1 VTPSDFGPYLGN
13 IVIVDD
19 TLANLR
25 VLSSMLTER
34 GYLVRCI
41 PGGEMALTA
50 ISSELPDLVLLD
62 IMMPG
67 MDGYELCSRLKAD
80 ERTRDVPVVF
90 MSALDEVA
98 DKIKAFSAGGVDY
111 VTKPFQVE
119 EVLAR
124 VDAHV
129 TLNLL
134 KERLEQQVIAM
145 GKVNRT
151 LQEANSELDA
161 FAHTVAH
168 DLKNPLANMLMA
180 VEIVRR
186 FAATNRKREL
196 PEEVLGTLEASVRKA
211 VNIVDE
217 LLLLASVRREEV
229 QHSPLDMGEIVA
241 QAQQRLG
248 WMIDDYQAK
257 VDVPDNWPTALGHTS
272 WVEEIW
278 VNYLSNGLKY
288 GGRPPVL
295 VLGVTPQ
302 DDGMIRFW
310 VRDNGPGI
318 PPDMQETLFAEFTR
332 VERTRAMGHG
342 LGLSIVKRIADK
354 LGGQVGVESAE
365 GEGSLFYFVLPGA
378 TGQAAASG
386 SHRQHT

>member
-1 VTPSDFGPYLGN
+1 VAPTDRGSYLGN

-25 VLSSMLTER
+25 VLSDMLIKR
-34 GYLVRCI
+34 GYLVRCV
-41 PGGEMALTA
+41 PSSEMALTA
-50 ISSELPDLVLLD
+50 ISSELPDLILLD
-62 IMMPG
+62 IMMPD
-67 MDGYELCSRLKAD
+67 MDGYEVCRRLKAD
-80 ERTRDVPVVF
+80 ERTRDVPLIF

-98 DKIKAFSAGGVDY
+98 DRVKAFSAGGVDY

-145 GKVNRT
+145 GKVNQV
-151 LQEANSELDA
+151 LQETNAELNA

-186 FAATNRKREL
+186 VAAAKGRQEL
-196 PEEVLGTLEASVRKA
+196 PDEVLGTLEASARKA

-229 QHSPLDMGEIVA
+229 QCRPLHMGEIVA

-257 VDVPDNWPTALGHTS
+257 VDVPDTWPTALGYTS

-295 VLGVTPQ
+295 VLGATPQ
-302 DDGMIRFW
+302 DDGMIWFW

-318 PPDMQETLFAEFTR
+318 PAEIQETLFAEFTR
-332 VERTRAMGHG
+332 IERTRAMGHG
-342 LGLSIVKRIADK
+342 LGLSIVKRIAEK
-354 LGGQVGVESAE
+354 LGGKVGIESAE
-365 GEGSLFYFVLPGA
+365 GKGSLFYFALPGA
-378 TGQAAASG
+378 TGQAKASS